1 MVTQKVAVVSV
12 YRHHHGEM
20 LPDSRTFTFRGHD
33 AEDSRQ
39 IDAAVAD
46 GWCWGAEAEG
56 EALAEDGLCSTQSVA
71 EYQRV

>member
-1 MVTQKVAVVSV
+1 MVTKVAVVSV
-12 YRHHHGEM
+12 CGHHHREA
-20 LPDSRTFTFRGHD
+20 LHDSRTFTFRGHD
-33 AEDSRQ
+33 ARDPRR